1 MVAVVTNSICDLSP
15 EMAEEYGVLMIPDV
29 IIFSEAEQFRNNL
42 EIDPPTLFARLP
54 KCEQL
59 PTTAAKQRRIR
70 RIDDRITCHLRNIIP
85 DYL

>member
-1 MVAVVTNSICDLSP
+1 MRWYALLQKEGDVRFMVAVVTNSICDLSP

-54 KCEQL
+54 
-59 PTTAAKQRRIR
+59 
-70 RIDDRITCHLRNIIP
+70 
-85 DYL
+85 